1 MRIALIQ
8 ISDMHCLGYAQ
19 ESKSD
24 RIDNA
29 IAAIKALGHLDHAV
43 LFCSGDLTDH
53 AHSNEYKS
61 AQRALGRFLTNLG
74 AALNQFIP
82 LIVVPGNHDIAL
94 STTDRGI
101 TEIQRWIKNDHIGE
115 ELQRMSG
122 FFNYANSK
130 KCFLGNRLYDTKIIN
145 YDGLKIGCCMLNSA
159 PFSTLSHDDKE
170 AHYFPGEVEVALRR
184 MPTCDFMVT
193 IMHHSYEHFEWNSR
207 QLLKKPFMEMIWFSM
222 VTIMCQKD

>member
-82 LIVVPGNHDIAL
+82 LIVVPGNHDIPFPPPIVVL
-94 STTDRGI
+94 PKSNVGSKMTTSV
-101 TEIQRWIKNDHIGE
+101 KNFKE
-115 ELQRMSG
+115 CQV
-122 FFNYANSK
+122 
-130 KCFLGNRLYDTKIIN
+130 FLT
-145 YDGLKIGCCMLNSA
+145 MLTAKNA
-159 PFSTLSHDDKE
+159 F
-170 AHYFPGEVEVALRR
+170 
-184 MPTCDFMVT
+184 
-193 IMHHSYEHFEWNSR
+193 
-207 QLLKKPFMEMIWFSM
+207 
-222 VTIMCQKD
+222 